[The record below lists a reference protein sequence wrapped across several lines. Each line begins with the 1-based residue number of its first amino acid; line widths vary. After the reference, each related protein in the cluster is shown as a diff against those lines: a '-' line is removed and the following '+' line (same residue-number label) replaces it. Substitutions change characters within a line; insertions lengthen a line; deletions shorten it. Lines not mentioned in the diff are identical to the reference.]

1 MRSTA
6 EAPLRTEMLEPHSRF
21 TRSLLVEIAKASV
34 AGTLVDPRDI
44 AHSPDDWVTLVDV
57 AEAHQLAPL
66 AYACLG
72 RGCPDVPQ
80 TTMWGLEALWLRHR
94 AWHRERTAALT
105 EILRE
110 FERLSIGALVLKG
123 AALAWMIYPS
133 PSLRPMSDID
143 LLVTPAIAPAAQ
155 AALGRL
161 GFRAEKPVHRFGKKA
176 HHLPIASRRSG
187 GLPINVEIHVD
198 ALSRD
203 TLSSIA
209 ISNLTEPAQTFILDG
224 AAAFTLGHVDTLRHL
239 THHLL
244 EPSWDGGIRLIGI
257 VDLFRYAAAF
267 HDRIEWPRLEKDYP
281 SVLNGLSCFHHVIPL
296 PPVLARFAPAST
308 APIPAGVAEAMRP
321 LRWILGQR
329 RPSIA
334 VLRDLFNPPDWWLHA
349 YYGVSAGR
357 SLLPVR
363 AFRHPWRI
371 ARWFGLRLS
380 GSGLPRS

>member
-1 MRSTA
+1 MQ
-6 EAPLRTEMLEPHSRF
+6 PHGGL

-34 AGTLVDPRDI
+34 DGTLLEPRDI
-44 AHSPDDWVTLVDV
+44 AHTAEDWASLVDL
-57 AEAHQLAPL
+57 AEARQLAPL

-72 RGCPDVPQ
+72 RERLDVPQ
-80 TTMWGLEALWLRHR
+80 TTIRSLEALWLRHR

-110 FERLSIGALVLKG
+110 FERLSIEALVLKG

-143 LLVTPAIAPAAQ
+143 LLVPPASAPAAQ
-155 AALGRL
+155 TALGRL
-161 GFRAEKPVHRFGKKA
+161 GFRAERPVPRFGKRV
-176 HHLPIASRRSG
+176 HHLPIASRSSG
-187 GLPINVEIHVD
+187 RLPINVEIHVD
-198 ALSRD
+198 ALPRD

-209 ISNLTEPAQTFILDG
+209 IGNLTEPAQPFVLDG
-224 AAAFTLGHVDTLRHL
+224 AAALTLGHVDTLRHL
-239 THHLL
+239 THHVL
-244 EPSWDGGIRLIGI
+244 EPSWDGGIRLLGL
-257 VDLFRYAAAF
+257 VDLFRYAATF

-281 SVLNGLSCFHHVIPL
+281 FVVNGLGCFHHVIPL
-296 PPVLARFAPAST
+296 PPVLARFAPPTT
-308 APIPAGVAEAMRP
+308 APIPARVGEAMRP
-321 LRWILGQR
+321 LRWILGR
-329 RPSIA
+329 SRPSIA

-357 SLLPVR
+357 SLVPVR
-363 AFRHPWRI
+363 VCRHPWRM